1 MVSRVAQLHV
11 QILSVAFAAGA
22 VGGMETPFSPCKELF
37 RDALVVWPTQLRY
50 MQAW

>member
-22 VGGMETPFSPCKELF
+22 VGGMQTFVSPCKSPS
-37 RDALVVWPTQLRY
+37 RDTFLVQQTQLRS
-50 MQAW
+50 MQA